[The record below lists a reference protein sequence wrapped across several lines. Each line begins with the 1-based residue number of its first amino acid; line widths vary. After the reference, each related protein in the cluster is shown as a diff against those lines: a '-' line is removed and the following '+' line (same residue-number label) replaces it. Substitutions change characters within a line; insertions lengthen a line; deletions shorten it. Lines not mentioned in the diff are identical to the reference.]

1 MQAHANADGLSRLPL
16 TTNSTEGQS
25 LEASI
30 FNLAQIDCLPVTATQ
45 VQQATRVDPC
55 LSKVMPYTRD
65 GWPASV
71 PEALKPYRNRH
82 TQLSVEGDCLLWGT
96 HVIIPKKLQ
105 GSVLNE
111 LHSNHPGVSRMKSV
125 ARSCVWWP
133 SLDQNIED
141 LVKGCIPCQ
150 SVKSAPPIAP
160 LHPWIWPSK
169 PWQRIHVDFAGPFLG
184 RMFIVIVDARSKW
197 PEVYEMSSTST
208 DNCYPTAC
216 FSCIWVA
223 TATIVSDNGP
233 QFASSE
239 FAQFLKANGVK
250 HIRCA
255 HYHPSSNGLP
265 ERFVKT
271 FKQAMKTGEHHG
283 TPLKHRL
290 ANFLL
295 SYRTTPHATTN
306 HTPSSL
312 FLNRAIQ
319 TRLDL
324 LKPNCA
330 DQVVTKQ
337 SQQLQNHDNHAK
349 ARDLIIG
356 QQVMTRNF
364 RGGSKWVPGVIVERQ
379 GPLMYSV
386 EVASGVCWKHH
397 VDHLRDRG
405 TTTVNSGI
413 QLSEEVDLSSDA
425 FINLPSSQSPATVE
439 PNNATG
445 DINVPSISNDSSG
458 TVPTQ
463 PQYPTRTCHPPDR
476 YGH

>member
-1 MQAHANADGLSRLPL
+1 MAILGSKKGVPSLAAARLQRWAVLLSAYKYDIKFKSTQAHANADGLSRLPL
-16 TTNSTEGQS
+16 TIDSTEGQS

-55 LSKVMPYTRD
+55 LSKVMQYARD
-65 GWPASV
+65 DWPASV

-82 TQLSVEGDCLLWGT
+82 TELNVEGDCLLWGT
-96 HVIIPKKLQ
+96 RVIIPKKLQ

-111 LHSNHPGVSRMKSV
+111 LPSNHPGVSRMKSV
-125 ARSCVWWP
+125 AQSYVWWP
-133 SLDQNIED
+133 GLDQNIED

-169 PWQRIHVDFAGPFLG
+169 PCQRIHVDFAGPFLG
-184 RMFIVIVDARSKW
+184 RMFIIIVDAHSKW
-197 PEVYEMSSTST
+197 PEMYEMSSTST
-208 DNCYPTAC
+208 DSTIAILRHV
-216 FSCIWVA
+216 FVA
-223 TATIVSDNGP
+223 YGLPQQLVSDNGP

-255 HYHPSSNGLP
+255 PYHPSSNGLA

-295 SYRTTPHATTN
+295 SYRTTPHATTK
-306 HTPSSL
+306 HSKFIVSSL
-312 FLNRAIQ
+312 FLNCEIQ

-330 DQVVTKQ
+330 DQVT
-337 SQQLQNHDNHAK
+337 
-349 ARDLIIG
+349 I
-356 QQVMTRNF
+356 
-364 RGGSKWVPGVIVERQ
+364 
-379 GPLMYSV
+379 
-386 EVASGVCWKHH
+386 
-397 VDHLRDRG
+397 
-405 TTTVNSGI
+405 TTT
-413 QLSEEVDLSSDA
+413 
-425 FINLPSSQSPATVE
+425 SQPRG
-439 PNNATG
+439 P
-445 DINVPSISNDSSG
+445 
-458 TVPTQ
+458 
-463 PQYPTRTCHPPDR
+463 C
-476 YGH
+476 

>member
-1 MQAHANADGLSRLPL
+1 MAILGPKKGVPSLAAARLQRWAVLLSAYKYDIKFKSTQAHANADGLSRLPL

-30 FNLAQIDCLPVTATQ
+30 CNLAQINCLPVTATQ

-55 LSKVMPYTRD
+55 LSKVMQYARD
-65 GWPASV
+65 DWPASV

-82 TQLSVEGDCLLWGT
+82 TELNVEGDCLLWGT
-96 HVIIPKKLQ
+96 RVIIPKKLQ

-111 LHSNHPGVSRMKSV
+111 LPSNHPGVSRMKSV
-125 ARSCVWWP
+125 AQSYVWWP
-133 SLDQNIED
+133 GLDQNIED

-184 RMFIVIVDARSKW
+184 RMFIIIVDAHSKW
-197 PEVYEMSSTST
+197 PEMYEMSSTST
-208 DNCYPTAC
+208 D
-216 FSCIWVA
+216 S
-223 TATIVSDNGP
+223 TIAILRHVFAAYGLPQQLVSDNGP

-255 HYHPSSNGLP
+255 PYHPSSNGLA

-295 SYRTTPHATTN
+295 SYQTTPHATTK
-306 HTPSSL
+306 HSKFIVSSL
-312 FLNRAIQ
+312 FLNCEIQ

-330 DQVVTKQ
+330 DQVT
-337 SQQLQNHDNHAK
+337 
-349 ARDLIIG
+349 I
-356 QQVMTRNF
+356 
-364 RGGSKWVPGVIVERQ
+364 
-379 GPLMYSV
+379 
-386 EVASGVCWKHH
+386 
-397 VDHLRDRG
+397 
-405 TTTVNSGI
+405 TTT
-413 QLSEEVDLSSDA
+413 
-425 FINLPSSQSPATVE
+425 SQP
-439 PNNATG
+439 
-445 DINVPSISNDSSG
+445 
-458 TVPTQ
+458 
-463 PQYPTRTCHPPDR
+463 
-476 YGH
+476 

>member
-1 MQAHANADGLSRLPL
+1 MTDHKPLMAILGPKKGVPSLAAARLQRWAVLLSAYKYDIKFKSTQAHANADGLSRLPL

-30 FNLAQIDCLPVTATQ
+30 FNLAQINCLPVTATQ

-55 LSKVMPYTRD
+55 LSKVMQYARD
-65 GWPASV
+65 DWPASV

-82 TQLSVEGDCLLWGT
+82 TELNVEGDCLLWGT
-96 HVIIPKKLQ
+96 RVIIPKKLQ

-111 LHSNHPGVSRMKSV
+111 LPSNHPGVSRMKSV
-125 ARSCVWWP
+125 AQSYVWWP
-133 SLDQNIED
+133 GLDQNIED

-184 RMFIVIVDARSKW
+184 RMFIIIVDAHSKW
-197 PEVYEMSSTST
+197 PEMYEMSSTST
-208 DNCYPTAC
+208 DSTIAILRHV
-216 FSCIWVA
+216 FVA
-223 TATIVSDNGP
+223 YGLPQQLVSDNGP

-255 HYHPSSNGLP
+255 PYHPSSNGLA

-295 SYRTTPHATTN
+295 SYRTTPHATTK
-306 HTPSSL
+306 HSKFIVSSL
-312 FLNRAIQ
+312 FLNCEIQ

-330 DQVVTKQ
+330 DQVT
-337 SQQLQNHDNHAK
+337 
-349 ARDLIIG
+349 I
-356 QQVMTRNF
+356 
-364 RGGSKWVPGVIVERQ
+364 
-379 GPLMYSV
+379 
-386 EVASGVCWKHH
+386 
-397 VDHLRDRG
+397 
-405 TTTVNSGI
+405 TTT
-413 QLSEEVDLSSDA
+413 
-425 FINLPSSQSPATVE
+425 SQPRG
-439 PNNATG
+439 P
-445 DINVPSISNDSSG
+445 
-458 TVPTQ
+458 
-463 PQYPTRTCHPPDR
+463 C
-476 YGH
+476 